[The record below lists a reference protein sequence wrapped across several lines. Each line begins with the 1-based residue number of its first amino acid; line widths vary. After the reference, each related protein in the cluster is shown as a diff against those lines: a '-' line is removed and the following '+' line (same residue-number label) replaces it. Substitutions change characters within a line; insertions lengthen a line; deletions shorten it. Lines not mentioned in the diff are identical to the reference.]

1 MNTRALALLA
11 TLKVWIKSTKRAP
24 IPAGAITPAVGENI
38 SHTEKVRLQEGLRA
52 RVTRAA
58 AYPSRW

>member
-1 MNTRALALLA
+1 MNTRALAPPA

-24 IPAGAITPAVGENI
+24 IPVGAITPAAGEI